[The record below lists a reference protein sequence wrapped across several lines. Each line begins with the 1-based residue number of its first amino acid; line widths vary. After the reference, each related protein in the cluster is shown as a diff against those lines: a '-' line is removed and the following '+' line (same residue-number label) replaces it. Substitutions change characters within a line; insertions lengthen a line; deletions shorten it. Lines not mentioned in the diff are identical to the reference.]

1 MGGIALLLLVA
12 GVVVML
18 YKRRQPVLIPG
29 HRETTVK
36 PWVWV
41 VLIVLGGLLLL
52 GSAGSDG
59 PEKQPAPVKA
69 VERGR

>member
-1 MGGIALLLLVA
+1 MGGLALLVLA
-12 GVVVML
+12 AAAFAMF
-18 YKRRQPVLIPG
+18 YKRRQPMWIPAE
-29 HRETTVK
+29 RVSTVK

-41 VLIVLGGLLLL
+41 VLIILGLLLL
-52 GSAGSDG
+52 GAAGSEG